1 MDLKL
6 KLTTDEIIEK
16 FLPNLPPETGVA
28 IEIEDAGAERTLPR
42 VATDGEKSEE
52 RTKMKNE
59 LSAFDTKNIV
69 IISIY
74 DGGYGGF
81 SVMVDDVISCPHD
94 IDCEEK
100 NIADVLYGIYREFG
114 SDDCVEEF
122 KKMFPDKLVIVCD
135 NECINVL

>member
-1 MDLKL
+1 MNLKL

-16 FLPNLPPETGVA
+16 FLPNIPPETGVA

-42 VATDGEKSEE
+42 IATDEKKSVR
-52 RTKMKNE
+52 RTKVENE
-59 LSAFDTKNIV
+59 SSVFDTKNIV
-69 IISIY
+69 VIDIY

-100 NIADVLYGIYREFG
+100 NIADVLYGVYKEFD
-114 SDDCVEEF
+114 SDSGEEF

-135 NECINVL
+135 NECIEVL